1 MWARFGQ
8 MCGRPGDGD
17 RRGGYLRD
25 LPQAAIKPA
34 GRRATSGFSFVAL
47 LFCRAANDAMN

>member
-1 MWARFGQ
+1 VWASWGWRQ
-8 MCGRPGDGD
+8 AQRN
-17 RRGGYLRD
+17 LRD